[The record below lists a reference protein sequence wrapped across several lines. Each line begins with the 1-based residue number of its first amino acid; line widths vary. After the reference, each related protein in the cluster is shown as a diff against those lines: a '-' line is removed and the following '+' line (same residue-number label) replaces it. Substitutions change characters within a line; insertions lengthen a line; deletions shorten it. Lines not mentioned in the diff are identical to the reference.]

1 MVVEL
6 ITKGPFVWCRSR
18 PAGVELGVGKVDD
31 DWTVEVD
38 QLVKQGV
45 SRDRCTY
52 RMT

>member
-1 MVVEL
+1 MPLE
-6 ITKGPFVWCRSR
+6 
-18 PAGVELGVGKVDD
+18 VELGVGKVDD

-38 QLVKQGV
+38 KLVKQGV